1 MARRSPRRFPSH
13 SIRLAVFGVVL
24 LAVWAGVSYRLF
36 EIQVVRADEFA
47 DKGRSQRVSRQVLH
61 PNRGAIL
68 DRSGK
73 PLAMTVD
80 GTSIYAVPGQV
91 ADPVLAAQ
99 QVAAVTGGSW
109 EAIVSELQGDSS
121 FVYLARQLEPADASQ
136 LLDLDIPGIYGVDE
150 PKRVYPD
157 GSIAAHVVGM
167 VNIDGEGIE
176 GLEFEYD
183 DTLRGT
189 PGEVVVEK
197 GPGSAGVAIPFGDQR
212 VVPAVPGE
220 TLVTT
225 IDLDLQYAAA
235 RACDETVVRTSA
247 DGCWIVALDAE
258 TGEVLALAGSP
269 EFDPATRRAT
279 DGSGF
284 ANFAVRGAY
293 EPGSTEKLITMAA
306 AIETGAVQVG
316 DVISGVADRYEVTPG
331 ACRSATD
338 DIYGCF
344 RDFKAHATTDMT
356 VAEIFTESSNVGTI
370 RVAERLDGGVLS
382 EFMHR
387 FGLGKPTGLDYSGEA
402 GGAISVDPSCGSCLA
417 SAAIGYSVA
426 VTPLQIAAAYA
437 AIANDGVWTQ
447 PFLVDARLDENGT
460 VIPFVPESRTVVS
473 ERTAR
478 IMRTLLSNVVEEG
491 TGTRARI
498 PGFVVGGKTGT
509 ANKLDPATGKY
520 TDETMASFVGMAPI
534 EDPKVVV
541 AVVVDDPAW
550 EFRTGGS
557 AAAPAFAD
565 VMESALHL
573 FGVTPDAV
581 G

>member
-212 VVPAVPGE
+212 VVPAVPG
-220 TLVTT
+220 
-225 IDLDLQYAAA
+225 
-235 RACDETVVRTSA
+235 R
-247 DGCWIVALDAE
+247 
-258 TGEVLALAGSP
+258 
-269 EFDPATRRAT
+269 
-279 DGSGF
+279 
-284 ANFAVRGAY
+284 
-293 EPGSTEKLITMAA
+293 
-306 AIETGAVQVG
+306 
-316 DVISGVADRYEVTPG
+316 
-331 ACRSATD
+331 
-338 DIYGCF
+338 
-344 RDFKAHATTDMT
+344 
-356 VAEIFTESSNVGTI
+356 
-370 RVAERLDGGVLS
+370 
-382 EFMHR
+382 
-387 FGLGKPTGLDYSGEA
+387 
-402 GGAISVDPSCGSCLA
+402 PS
-417 SAAIGYSVA
+417 
-426 VTPLQIAAAYA
+426 
-437 AIANDGVWTQ
+437 
-447 PFLVDARLDENGT
+447 
-460 VIPFVPESRTVVS
+460 
-473 ERTAR
+473 
-478 IMRTLLSNVVEEG
+478 
-491 TGTRARI
+491 
-498 PGFVVGGKTGT
+498 
-509 ANKLDPATGKY
+509 
-520 TDETMASFVGMAPI
+520 
-534 EDPKVVV
+534 
-541 AVVVDDPAW
+541 
-550 EFRTGGS
+550 
-557 AAAPAFAD
+557 
-565 VMESALHL
+565 
-573 FGVTPDAV
+573 
-581 G
+581 